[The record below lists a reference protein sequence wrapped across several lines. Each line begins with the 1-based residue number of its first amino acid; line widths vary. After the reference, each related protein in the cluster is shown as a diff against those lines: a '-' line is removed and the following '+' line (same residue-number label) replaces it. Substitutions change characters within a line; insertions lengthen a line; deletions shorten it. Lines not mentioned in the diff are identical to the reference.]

1 LLTKLTKLYSDQ
13 EKKFGRE
20 LVRIF
25 KKSRLVIQGYN
36 DDVKWYLYGNHK
48 KKSCQYWE

>member
-1 LLTKLTKLYSDQ
+1 MLTELTKLYSDQ
-13 EKKFGRE
+13 EKFGRE

-36 DDVKWYLYGNHK
+36 NDIKWYLYGNHK